1 MFCGSESVRLSLNQL
16 ICSSVRLSANIL
28 FTIGIFRKTPWVSP
42 IMAPQFWPPHR
53 PLAQSLI
60 VAITFLQQINGQ
72 NYAEECF
79 PDYGSCSQQVIV
91 PLFEAT
97 GCVCPGGPSSCLCLD
112 DSYLFNVM
120 KDVGA
125 CCSLTEVNNTAE
137 TSADN
142 CNADGT
148 PMSLSVA
155 ELIDAGK
162 TAVSSSCPIAALAAL
177 KSSSTSTQSPSTTA
191 VSSACEYSFCY

>member
-1 MFCGSESVRLSLNQL
+1 
-16 ICSSVRLSANIL
+16 
-28 FTIGIFRKTPWVSP
+28 
-42 IMAPQFWPPHR
+42 MAPQFWPPHR

-60 VAITFLQQINGQ
+60 VAITLLQHIHGQ

-120 KDVGA
+120 TDVGA
-125 CCSLTEVNNTAE
+125 CCSLTEVNNTAQ

-148 PMSLSVA
+148 PMNLSVA